1 LEVVQRMVAAASTPA
16 YGRLSVSLQARFRM
30 KKLFNV
36 ARGAFRPPPRVE
48 SALVRMEPLD
58 WQLPLDEEL
67 LRRAF
72 SARRKTLRNAL
83 PEIDFAALG
92 IDPRLRPENL
102 SPEDYARLSVRSP
115 G

>member
-1 LEVVQRMVAAASTPA
+1 
-16 YGRLSVSLQARFRM
+16 M

-36 ARGAFRPPPRVE
+36 ARGAFRPPPKVE

-58 WQLPLDEEL
+58 WQLPVDEEL

-83 PEIDFAALG
+83 PGVDFAALG

-102 SPEDYARLSVRSP
+102 SPDDYARLSTRSV
-115 G
+115 GQGNSERR

>member
-1 LEVVQRMVAAASTPA
+1 
-16 YGRLSVSLQARFRM
+16 
-30 KKLFNV
+30 
-36 ARGAFRPPPRVE
+36 
-48 SALVRMEPLD
+48 
-58 WQLPLDEEL
+58 L

-102 SPEDYARLSVRSP
+102 SPEDYARLSVRSL